1 MRVIITGAA
10 SGIGRALAEELA
22 EKEKPAALLLV
33 GRNRAKLEELANTLP
48 NAHVCAED
56 LTDPAAAQRVVASAQ
71 SKLGGI
77 DAVVSNAGAIYAGAL
92 ATLSAEDFDKAF
104 AINVRATFLLAQ
116 AAYPALKQSKG
127 VLIASGS
134 LAGRNPSP
142 NLGAYSASKAALA
155 MLIAQLAAEWGPD
168 GIRCNCVSPGT
179 TVTAMNAAFYA
190 DPKNR
195 AARAANIPLR
205 RLGDPR
211 DIARVIHFLLRPDA
225 GFVSGV
231 DLLVDGGANTMF
243 MPLYLQGATPSEG

>member
-10 SGIGRALAEELA
+10 SGIGRALAEVLA
-22 EKEKPAALLLV
+22 EKEPDAALLLV
-33 GRNRAKLEELANTLP
+33 GRDEAKLNALARTLP
-48 NAHVCAED
+48 RAAVCVAD
-56 LTDPAAAQRVVASAQ
+56 LTEAEAARVVVGAANAAF
-71 SKLGGI
+71 GGI
-77 DAVVSNAGAIYAGAL
+77 DGVVSNAGAIYAGAL
-92 ATLSAEDFDKAF
+92 KDLSVADFDKAF

-142 NLGAYSASKAALA
+142 ALGGYSASKAALA

-179 TVTAMNAAFYA
+179 TLTPMNAAFYA

-195 AARAANIPLR
+195 AAREANIPLR
-205 RLGDPR
+205 RLGEPR
-211 DIARVIHFLLRPDA
+211 DVAHVIHQLLRPEA
-225 GFVSGV
+225 AFISGV

-243 MPLYLQGATPSEG
+243 MPLYLNNATPSEA